1 MAYNIST
8 SESIFSYPALSAT
21 KDGINYIHDRWIPET
36 SVTYNKIATGSY
48 SEAIIKS
55 SPSLFSNDAF
65 VYHVKGTI
73 TRDITDNT
81 EYYSIANVY
90 SLIDNYVYIPV
101 DHHSNVTNV
110 DTVFISSSTFH
121 GHSGFGIEFKT
132 LDNKNKIISTTNEIN
147 LVVERYCL

>member
-36 SVTYNKIATGSY
+36 SVTYNKTATGSY
-48 SEAIIKS
+48 VETIIKQ
-55 SPSLFSNDAF
+55 SPSLYSNDAF
-65 VYHVKGTI
+65 VYHVKGTV

-81 EYYSIANVY
+81 EYYSIANPC
-90 SLIDNYVYIPV
+90 SLIDDYVYIPV

-110 DTVFISSSTFH
+110 DTVFISTSTYS
-121 GHSGFGIEFKT
+121 GHSGFSIEFKT
-132 LDNKNKIISTTNEIN
+132 LDNTNTIISTTNEIN
-147 LVVERYCL
+147 LVVTRYCL

>member
-8 SESIFSYPALSAT
+8 SESIFSYPNLST
-21 KDGINYIHDRWIPET
+21 LNDGINYMYDRWIPET

-48 SEAIIKS
+48 KETIIKQ

-65 VYHVKGTI
+65 VYHMKGTI

-110 DTVFISSSTFH
+110 DTVFILTNAYY

-132 LDNKNKIISTTNEIN
+132 LDNKNTIISTTNEIN

>member
-8 SESIFSYPALSAT
+8 SESIFSYPNLST
-21 KDGINYIHDRWIPET
+21 LKDGINYIHDRWIPET

-48 SEAIIKS
+48 EEVIIKQ

-81 EYYSIANVY
+81 EYYSIANLS

-110 DTVFISSSTFH
+110 DTVFILTSTYY

-132 LDNKNKIISTTNEIN
+132 LDNKNTIISTTNEIN